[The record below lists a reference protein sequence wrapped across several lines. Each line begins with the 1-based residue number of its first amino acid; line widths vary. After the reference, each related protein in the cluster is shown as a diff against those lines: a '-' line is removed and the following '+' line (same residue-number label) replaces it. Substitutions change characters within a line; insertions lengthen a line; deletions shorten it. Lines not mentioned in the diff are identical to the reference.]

1 MMDVSGHRRRR
12 AGRRGAFTKRKAA
25 LPLAGNWFR
34 LSGPERSDNP
44 IEIEECNKDRVR
56 LLLDRYGI
64 LFRELLE
71 KESPP
76 FRWSNLF
83 RTLRLMELS
92 GEVLA
97 GCFFEGIPGPQ
108 FISRPAFR
116 LLQRKLPDASIY
128 WLNAVDPVSL
138 CGIRLETLKGRL
150 PRRVES
156 NHLVYRGT
164 EIVLVSR
171 RLGRDLKFR
180 VEPDDPHLPQV
191 LGPLKHLL
199 RRPFQ
204 PLSRIAIQTINGE
217 RAVRSPYVDGLRTS
231 FEVVVDYKYVN
242 LYRGIEQ

>member
-1 MMDVSGHRRRR
+1 VADASRRRR
-12 AGRRGAFTKRKAA
+12 AGRRGAFTKWKAT
-25 LPLAGNWFR
+25 LPFAGNWFR
-34 LSGPERSDNP
+34 LADPERSDNP
-44 IEIEECNKDRVR
+44 IEIEEGNKDRVR

-71 KESPP
+71 RESPP

-97 GCFFEGIPGPQ
+97 GCFFKGIPGPQ
-108 FISRPAFR
+108 FISRPAFHG
-116 LLQRKLPDASIY
+116 LQRKLPDASIY
-128 WLNAVDPVSL
+128 WVNAVDPVSL
-138 CGIRLETLKGRL
+138 CGIRLDAFKGRL

-171 RLGRDLKFR
+171 RSGRDLRFQ
-180 VEPDDPHLPQV
+180 VESDDPQLPQY
-191 LGPLKHLL
+191 LGPLHHLL

-204 PLSRIAIQTINGE
+204 PLNRIAIQTINGQK
-217 RAVRSPYVDGLRTS
+217 AVRSPYVDCLRTA
-231 FEVVVDYKYVN
+231 FEVVVDYKHVN
-242 LYRGIEQ
+242 LYRGLE